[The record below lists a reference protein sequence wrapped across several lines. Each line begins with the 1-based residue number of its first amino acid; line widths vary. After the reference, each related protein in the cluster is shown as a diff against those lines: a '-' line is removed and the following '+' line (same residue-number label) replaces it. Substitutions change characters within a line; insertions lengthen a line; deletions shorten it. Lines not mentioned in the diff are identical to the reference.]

1 MGGTFWRTWRRRFL
15 AKVLGLLKLE
25 VGKYLK
31 LESLEFRILIPI
43 NETITLL
50 TALYISKSSQQHRVG

>member
-1 MGGTFWRTWRRRFL
+1 M
-15 AKVLGLLKLE
+15 LGLLKLE

-50 TALYISKSSQQHRVG
+50 TVLYISKSSQQHRVG